1 MVYVEIEGSAIQ
13 TTTSSSKAR
22 SGRSRPSSTTGSFVV
37 AQPLPAVIYDVDLEE
52 SLFVESEGLI
62 VLWGR
67 YKGFP

>member
-22 SGRSRPSSTTGSFVV
+22 SGRSRPSTTGSFVV
-37 AQPLPAVIYDVDLEE
+37 EQPLPTFIYDVDLEE
-52 SLFVESEGLI
+52 SLFGESEGLI

>member
-1 MVYVEIEGSAIQ
+1 MVYVEKGSAIQ
-13 TTTSSSKAR
+13 TTTTSSSKAR
-22 SGRSRPSSTTGSFVV
+22 SGRSRPSSTTGSFVL

-52 SLFVESEGLI
+52 SLFGESEGLI